1 MASNVVPKT
10 LRETPESSSSSV
22 IRRDRTSLVRSSKMW
37 LLYTSRELVRVHI
50 VVVHDR
56 QDRQGVARVAR
67 DYLLNDIKSLV
78 SG

>member
-50 VVVHDR
+50 VVVHGR
-56 QDRQGVARVAR
+56 QD
-67 DYLLNDIKSLV
+67 
-78 SG
+78 